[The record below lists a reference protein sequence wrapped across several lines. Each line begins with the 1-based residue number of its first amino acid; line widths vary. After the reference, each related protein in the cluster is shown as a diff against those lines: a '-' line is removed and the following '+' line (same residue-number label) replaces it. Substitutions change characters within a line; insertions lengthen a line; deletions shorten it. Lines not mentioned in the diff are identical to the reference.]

1 MANDSDILG
10 NAVIVYSLI
19 PDVNNHYLAFDINK
33 DYGSITTAKQLDRE
47 DISEYLLMVK
57 AEDSAS
63 QDQTRY
69 VNCKRI
75 CRTKKRVQYAAL
87 RVIRAL

>member
-1 MANDSDILG
+1 MFDLLVFEFQVLAYDSDILG
-10 NAVIVYSLI
+10 NAVIVYTLV
-19 PDVNNHYLAFDINK
+19 PDVNNRYLAFDINK
-33 DYGSITTAKQLDRE
+33 DNGSITTAKQLDRE

-69 VNCKRI
+69 VYCKGV
-75 CRTKKRVQYAAL
+75 CRTKS
-87 RVIRAL
+87 I

>member
-1 MANDSDILG
+1 MFDLLVFEFQVLANDSDILG
-10 NAVIVYSLI
+10 NAVIVYTLV

-33 DYGSITTAKQLDRE
+33 DNGSITTAKQLDRE

-69 VNCKRI
+69 VYCKGV
-75 CRTKKRVQYAAL
+75 CLTKS
-87 RVIRAL
+87 I

>member
-1 MANDSDILG
+1 MFDLLVFEFQVLANDSDILG

-33 DYGSITTAKQLDRE
+33 DNGSITTAKQLDRE
-47 DISEYLLMVK
+47 DLSEYLLMVK

-69 VNCKRI
+69 LYCKGV
-75 CRTKKRVQYAAL
+75 CRTKS
-87 RVIRAL
+87 I

>member
-10 NAVIVYSLI
+10 NAVIVYSFI
-19 PDVNNHYLAFDINK
+19 PDVNNHYFAFDINK
-33 DYGSITTAKQLDRE
+33 DNGSITTAKQLDRE

-87 RVIRAL
+87 RVIRVL

>member
-10 NAVIVYSLI
+10 NAVIVYSFI

-33 DYGSITTAKQLDRE
+33 DKGSITTAKQLDRE